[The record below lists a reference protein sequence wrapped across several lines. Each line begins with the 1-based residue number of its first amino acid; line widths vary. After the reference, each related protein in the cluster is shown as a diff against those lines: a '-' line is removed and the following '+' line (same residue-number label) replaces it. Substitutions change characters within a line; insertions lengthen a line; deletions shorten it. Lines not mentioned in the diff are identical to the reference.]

1 MSILN
6 KTLRDYQVDLSKK
19 AVDILKEKKIVYLQF
34 SVRVGKTATALETCR
49 LYGAKKVLFLTKKK
63 AIGSIESDYKDF
75 GFTFDLTVINNE
87 SLQKVTDNDFDIVI
101 QDEAHSMG
109 AFPKPSNRTK
119 DFKLRFSRVPMI
131 LLSGTPSAESY
142 SQWYHQ
148 FWLSAYNPFAQYKN
162 FYQWSKTFVNVKQ
175 RQLGHGLINDYSD
188 AKIDLIDAVIQP
200 YILKFTQEES
210 GFESKVNE
218 HVIYYPTLCRNLIER
233 LEKDL
238 IIEGKENVILADT
251 GAKLMQKVH
260 QLESGTIKFECGKS
274 MILNTRKAEFIR
286 DYFEGKKLAIL
297 YYFVEEFEL
306 LKLVFPNFTTD
317 LDEFNRTD
325 KHYIGQQYASSMG
338 INLSAAHSLVFYSFG
353 YSGTHFLQAIDR
365 LTTKERKKNDVYFV
379 FGKGSLS
386 ERIYKVVSKKK
397 NFTLKM
403 YERTKDS
410 K

>member
-1 MSILN
+1 MV
-6 KTLRDYQVDLSKK
+6 LRDYQVKISEQAVNILRDKK
-19 AVDILKEKKIVYLQF
+19 LVYLICQ
-34 SVRVGKTATALETCR
+34 VRTGKTLMALNTAH
-49 LYGAKKVLFLTKKK
+49 LYGAKNVLFLTKKK
-63 AIGSIESDYKDF
+63 AISSIESDYNNF
-75 GFTFDLTVINNE
+75 GYSFNITIVNDEQLRKIECNYDLI
-87 SLQKVTDNDFDIVI
+87 IH
-101 QDEAHSMG
+101 DEHHRFG
-109 AFPKPSNRTK
+109 AFPKPSQRVK
-119 DFKLRFSRVPMI
+119 EFKLKFSRIPMI
-131 LLSGTPSAESY
+131 FLSGTPAAESY
-142 SQWYHQ
+142 SQMFHQ
-148 FWLSAYNPFAQYKN
+148 FWVSGYTPFKEVN
-162 FYQWSKTFVNVKQ
+162 FYKWAKTYVNVKQ
-175 RQLGHGLINDYSD
+175 KQLGYAIVNDYSD

-325 KHYIGQQYASSMG
+325 KHFIGQCYSTAMG
-338 INLSAAHSLVFYSFG
+338 VNLSAASCLVFYSIG
-353 YSGTHFLQAIDR
+353 YSGSMFIQARDR
-365 LTTKERKKNDVYFV
+365 MTIKGRKSNDVYFV
-379 FGKGSLS
+379 FGKDSLL
-386 ERIYKVVSKKK
+386 ERIYKTVSKKK

-403 YERTKDS
+403 YEKG

>member
-260 QLESGTIKFECGKS
+260 QLESGTIKFENGKS

-338 INLSAAHSLVFYSFG
+338 VNLSKAHCLVFYSFG
-353 YSGTHFLQAIDR
+353 YSGTNFIQAIDR
-365 LTTKERKKNDVYFV
+365 LTTKERKTNDVYFV
-379 FGKGSLS
+379 FGKGSLL

-403 YERTKDS
+403 YEKG

>member
-1 MSILN
+1 M

-19 AVDILKEKKIVYLQF
+19 AVNILREKKIVYLAMQ
-34 SVRVGKTATALETCR
+34 VRTGKTLTALHTAH
-49 LYGAKKVLFLTKKK
+49 LYGAKNVLFLTKKK
-63 AIGSIESDYKDF
+63 AISSIESDYKNF
-75 GFTFDLTVINNE
+75 GYSFNITIVNDEQLPKIECNYDLI
-87 SLQKVTDNDFDIVI
+87 IH
-101 QDEAHSMG
+101 DEHHRFG
-109 AFPKPSNRTK
+109 AFPKPSQRVK
-119 DFKLRFSRVPMI
+119 EFKLKFSRIPMI
-131 LLSGTPSAESY
+131 FLSGTPAAESY
-142 SQWYHQ
+142 SQMFHQ
-148 FWLSAYNPFAQYKN
+148 FWVSGYTPFKEVN
-162 FYQWSKTFVNVKQ
+162 FYKWAKTYVNVKQ
-175 RQLGHGLINDYSD
+175 KQLGYAIVNDYSD
-188 AKIDLIDAVIQP
+188 AKVEAIDKVIEP

-325 KHYIGQQYASSMG
+325 KHYIGQQYATAMG
-338 INLSAAHSLVFYSFG
+338 VNLSKAHCLVFYNFG
-353 YSGTHFLQAIDR
+353 YSGTNFIQARDR
-365 LTTKERKKNDVYFV
+365 MTVKERPVNDVYFV
-379 FGKGSLS
+379 YGKGSLS
-386 ERIYKVVSKKK
+386 EKIHKTVSQKK
-397 NFTLKM
+397 NFTLKQ
-403 YERTKDS
+403 YVKNN
-410 K
+410 

>member
-1 MSILN
+1 MN
-6 KTLRDYQVDLSKK
+6 LRDYQLELSHK
-19 AVDILKEKKIVYLQF
+19 AVDILKDKRIVYLAMQ
-34 SVRVGKTATALETCR
+34 VRTGKTLTALHTAH
-49 LYGAKKVLFLTKKK
+49 LYGAKNVLFLTKKK
-63 AIGSIESDYKDF
+63 AISSIESDYKNF
-75 GFTFDLTVINNE
+75 GYSFNITIVNDEQLPKIECNYDLI
-87 SLQKVTDNDFDIVI
+87 IH
-101 QDEAHSMG
+101 DEHHRFG
-109 AFPKPSNRTK
+109 AFPKPSQRVK
-119 DFKLRFSRVPMI
+119 EFKLKFSRIPMI
-131 LLSGTPSAESY
+131 FLSGTPAAESY
-142 SQWYHQ
+142 SQMFHQ
-148 FWLSAYNPFAQYKN
+148 FWVSGYTPFKEVN
-162 FYQWSKTFVNVKQ
+162 FYKWAKTYVNVKQ
-175 RQLGHGLINDYSD
+175 KQLGYAIVNDYSD
-188 AKIDLIDAVIQP
+188 ARIDLIDAVIQP

-338 INLSAAHSLVFYSFG
+338 INLSAAHSLIFYSFG
-353 YSGTHFLQAIDR
+353 YSGTNFLQAIDR

-379 FGKGSLS
+379 FGKDSLL

>member
-1 MSILN
+1 MI
-6 KTLRDYQVDLSKK
+6 LRDYQLELSHK
-19 AVDILKEKKIVYLQF
+19 AVNILKDKRIVYLAMQ
-34 SVRVGKTATALETCR
+34 VRTGKTLTALHTAH
-49 LYGAKKVLFLTKKK
+49 LYGAKNVLFLTKKK
-63 AIGSIESDYKDF
+63 AISSIESDYKNF
-75 GFTFDLTVINNE
+75 GYSFNITIVNDEQLPKIESNYDLI
-87 SLQKVTDNDFDIVI
+87 IH
-101 QDEAHSMG
+101 DEHHRFG
-109 AFPKPSNRTK
+109 AFPKPSQRVK
-119 DFKLRFSRVPMI
+119 EFKLKFSRIPMI
-131 LLSGTPSAESY
+131 FLSGTPAAESY
-142 SQWYHQ
+142 SQMFHQ
-148 FWLSAYNPFAQYKN
+148 FWVSGYTPFKEVN
-162 FYQWSKTFVNVKQ
+162 FYKWAKTYVNVKQ

-325 KHYIGQQYASSMG
+325 KHYIGQQYSSAMG
-338 INLSAAHSLVFYSFG
+338 VNLSKAHCLVFYNFG
-353 YSGTHFLQAIDR
+353 YSGTNFIQARDR
-365 LTTKERKKNDVYFV
+365 MTVKERPVNDVFFV
-379 FGKGSLS
+379 YGKGSLS
-386 ERIYKVVSKKK
+386 EKIHKTVSQKK
-397 NFTLKM
+397 NFTIKM

-410 K
+410 KQLYKTC

>member
-1 MSILN
+1 MI
-6 KTLRDYQVDLSKK
+6 LRDYQLELSHK
-19 AVDILKEKKIVYLQF
+19 ACGILKDKRIVYLAMQ
-34 SVRVGKTATALETCR
+34 VRTGKTLTALHTAH
-49 LYGAKKVLFLTKKK
+49 LYGAKNVLFLTKKK
-63 AIGSIESDYKDF
+63 AISSIESDYKNF
-75 GFTFDLTVINNE
+75 GYSFNITIVNDEQLPKIECNYDLI
-87 SLQKVTDNDFDIVI
+87 IH
-101 QDEAHSMG
+101 DEHHRFG
-109 AFPKPSNRTK
+109 AFPKPSQRVK
-119 DFKLRFSRVPMI
+119 EFKLKFSRIPMI
-131 LLSGTPSAESY
+131 FLSGTPSAESY
-142 SQWYHQ
+142 SQMFHQ
-148 FWLSAYNPFAQYKN
+148 FWVSGYTPFKEVN
-162 FYQWSKTFVNVKQ
+162 FYKWAKTYVNVKQ
-175 RQLGHGLINDYSD
+175 KQLGYAIVNDYSD

-325 KHYIGQQYASSMG
+325 KHYIGQQYSSAMG
-338 INLSAAHSLVFYSFG
+338 VNLSKAHCLVFYNFG
-353 YSGTHFLQAIDR
+353 YSGTNFIQARDR
-365 LTTKERKKNDVYFV
+365 MTVKERPVNDVYFV
-379 FGKGSLS
+379 YGKGSLS
-386 ERIYKVVSKKK
+386 EKIHKTVSQKK

-403 YERTKDS
+403 YVRK
-410 K
+410 

>member
-1 MSILN
+1 M
-6 KTLRDYQVDLSKK
+6 KELRDYQVDLSKK
-19 AVDILKEKKIVYLQF
+19 AVDILKEKRMVYLFFQ
-34 SVRVGKTATALETCR
+34 VRTGKSATALETCR

-75 GFTFDLTVINNE
+75 GFKFDLTVINNE

-251 GAKLMQKVH
+251 PVKLLQKSH
-260 QLESGTIKFECGKS
+260 QLEGGTIKFENGKS

-297 YYFVEEFEL
+297 YYYIEELNL
-306 LKLVFPNFTTD
+306 LKLIFPNSTND
-317 LDEFNRTD
+317 IEEFNRTD
-325 KHYIGQQYASSMG
+325 KHFIGQCYSCSMG
-338 INLSAAHSLVFYSFG
+338 INLSAAHSLIFYSFG

-386 ERIYKVVSKKK
+386 ERIYKVVSQKK

>member
-1 MSILN
+1 MSI
-6 KTLRDYQVDLSKK
+6 LRDYQVDLSKK
-19 AVDILKEKKIVYLQF
+19 AVDILKDKRIVYLAMQ
-34 SVRVGKTATALETCR
+34 VRTGKTLTALHTAH
-49 LYGAKKVLFLTKKK
+49 LYGAKNVLFITKKK
-63 AIGSIESDYKDF
+63 AISSIESDYKNF
-75 GFTFDLTVINNE
+75 GYSFNITIVNDEQLPKIECNYDLI
-87 SLQKVTDNDFDIVI
+87 IH
-101 QDEAHSMG
+101 DEHHRFG
-109 AFPKPSNRTK
+109 AFPKSSQRVRE
-119 DFKLRFSRVPMI
+119 FKLKFSRIPMI
-131 LLSGTPSAESY
+131 FLSGTPAAESY
-142 SQWYHQ
+142 SQMFHQ
-148 FWLSAYNPFAQYKN
+148 FWVSGYTPFKEVN
-162 FYQWSKTFVNVKQ
+162 FYKWAKTYVNVKQ
-175 RQLGHGLINDYSD
+175 KQLGYAIVNDYSD

-218 HVIYYPTLCRNLIER
+218 HVIYYPTLCRNLINR

-306 LKLVFPNFTTD
+306 LKLVFPNHTTD

-325 KHYIGQQYASSMG
+325 KHYIGQQYSSAMG
-338 INLSAAHSLVFYSFG
+338 VNLSKAHCLVFYNFG
-353 YSGTHFLQAIDR
+353 YSGTNFIQARDR
-365 LTTKERKKNDVYFV
+365 MTVKERPVNDVFFIY
-379 FGKGSLS
+379 GKGSLS
-386 ERIYKVVSKKK
+386 EKIHKTVSQKK